1 MQRWKTVGQTMV
13 EDDRGPWV
21 NVVSAM
27 EQLVKRDMWIL
38 ELEEEKT
45 ALVSALQGMF
55 AAHKTFSNEF
65 NPAGKIKE
73 VCDWGVV
80 NDAFMKAQ
88 TLINKHKPP
97 GEDG

>member
-45 ALVSALQGMF
+45 ALVSALRGMVADWERVHGTIPDDHEAK
-55 AAHKTFSNEF
+55 AA
-65 NPAGKIKE
+65 
-73 VCDWGVV
+73 
-80 NDAFMKAQ
+80 
-88 TLINKHKPP
+88 INKHKPP
-97 GEDG
+97 GEGD